1 MASLGLLGLFAV
13 ISVYA
18 IGYNTTDSY
27 VYLLPAMA
35 VFAAWIAA
43 GLADVWERASGARKS
58 LPRLALAAA
67 AVALIALPAAS
78 LAMNWEASDLSRDHE
93 AQDYVDGSLA
103 ALPADGVVRA
113 DGARHTF
120 ALWYARWGLP
130 DSFQGEV
137 LSLPL
142 LQFDWYR
149 AQVQAR
155 NPALK
160 LPPAASSGE
169 IFLTQFVAANL
180 DARPIFLT
188 TDAHSAGDGFA
199 LQPAGPLFKVQKK

>member
-1 MASLGLLGLFAV
+1 
-13 ISVYA
+13 
-18 IGYNTTDSY
+18 
-27 VYLLPAMA
+27 
-35 VFAAWIAA
+35 
-43 GLADVWERASGARKS
+43 
-58 LPRLALAAA
+58 
-67 AVALIALPAAS
+67 
-78 LAMNWEASDLSRDHE
+78 
-93 AQDYVDGSLA
+93 
-103 ALPADGVVRA
+103 
-113 DGARHTF
+113 
-120 ALWYARWGLP
+120 
-130 DSFQGEV
+130 V